1 MVGEDNRGDHRR
13 TGADVAPVRAAQYVR
28 MSTEHQQYSTDNQ
41 MKVICEYAAARGMEI
56 VRTYA
61 DEGRSGLVL
70 AGRDALSR
78 LIADVESGTADF
90 DAILVYDVSRW
101 GRFQDADQ
109 SGYYEYRCRDAGK
122 VVAYCAEP
130 FENDGSPLSAIIKA
144 VKRGMA
150 GEYSRELS
158 VKVFNGQG
166 RLIEEGF
173 RQGGPAGYGLRRMR
187 VNDKGEP
194 QGLLEVGERKSL
206 QTDRVI
212 LVPGPSQEIET
223 VRWLFRAFVD
233 EGKRESEIAAALNAR
248 TIATDLGR
256 PWTRGTVHQLLT
268 NEKYIGNNVW
278 NHRSF
283 KLKAKRVVN
292 PPEAWIRADGAFEG
306 IVAPEVFFTAQG
318 MIRERNRRFSNE
330 EMLARLGQLFAR
342 HGYLSGLVIDECEE
356 MPSSSAYSH
365 RFGSLIR
372 AYCLVGYTPRRDY
385 RYIEINRALRRLHQ
399 EMVVEIVAGLE
410 AVGAMVEPEPGSELL
425 LVNGEFSLSIV
436 IARCKATPTGALRW
450 RLRFDTG
457 LAPDITVAARMDAR
471 NARPLDYYLFPRID
485 RAGPR
490 LRLAEDNDLSL
501 DAYRFETLDLLHDLA
516 APVRIREAA

>member
-1 MVGEDNRGDHRR
+1 MEGDDRGDHRR
-13 TGADVAPVRAAQYVR
+13 TEAGVAPVRAAEYVR

-41 MKVICEYAAARGMEI
+41 MKVIRQYAAARGMAI

-101 GRFQDADQ
+101 GRFQDADE
-109 SGYYEYRCRDAGK
+109 SGHYEYICRDAGK
-122 VVAYCAEP
+122 AVAYCAEP

-187 VNDKGEP
+187 LNDKGEP
-194 QGLLEVGERKSL
+194 QGCLGVGERKSL

-212 LVPGPSQEIET
+212 LVPGPAQEVET
-223 VRWLFRAFVD
+223 VRWMFRAFVG
-233 EGKRESEIAAALNAR
+233 EGRRESEIAAALNAR
-248 TIATDLGR
+248 GIATDRGR
-256 PWTRGTVHQLLT
+256 PWTRGSVHQLLT

-306 IVAPEVFFTAQG
+306 IVAPQQFFTAEG
-318 MIRERNRRFSNE
+318 MIRERNRRFSDE
-330 EMLARLGQLFAR
+330 DMLARLRRLFAR
-342 HGYLSGLVIDECEE
+342 QGYLSGLVIDECED
-356 MPSSSAYSH
+356 MPSSGAYSH

-372 AYCLVGYTPRRDY
+372 AYRLVGYTPRRDY
-385 RYIEINRALRRLHQ
+385 RYIEINRALRRLHPD
-399 EMVVEIVAGLE
+399 MVAEIVAGLE
-410 AVGAMVEPEPGSELL
+410 AVGAAVEPEPETDLL
-425 LVNGEFSLSIV
+425 VVNGEFSLSVV
-436 IARCKATPTGALRW
+436 IARCKETPTGALRW

-457 LAPDITVAARMDAR
+457 LAPDITVAVRMDAG
-471 NARPLDYYLFPRID
+471 NARPLDYYLFPCID
-485 RAGPR
+485 RAGDR
-490 LRLAEDNDLSL
+490 LRLAEDNGLSL

>member
-1 MVGEDNRGDHRR
+1 
-13 TGADVAPVRAAQYVR
+13 

-41 MKVICEYAAARGMEI
+41 MKVIRQYAAAHGMAI

-101 GRFQDADQ
+101 GRFQDADE
-109 SGYYEYRCRDAGK
+109 SGHYEFVCRDAGK
-122 VVAYCAEP
+122 TVAYCAEP

-187 VNDKGEP
+187 VNDKGEA
-194 QGLLEVGERKSL
+194 QGCLGRGERKSL

-212 LVPGPSQEIET
+212 LVPGPAQEIET
-223 VRWLFRAFVD
+223 VRWMFRAFVD
-233 EGKRESEIAAALNAR
+233 EGKLESEIAAALNAR
-248 TIATDLGR
+248 GIATDLGR
-256 PWTRGTVHQLLT
+256 AWTRGTVHQLMT

-306 IVAPEVFFTAQG
+306 IVAPQIFFTAQG
-318 MIRERNRRFSNE
+318 MIRERNRRFS
-330 EMLARLGQLFAR
+330 
-342 HGYLSGLVIDECEE
+342 DE
-356 MPSSSAYSH
+356 
-365 RFGSLIR
+365 
-372 AYCLVGYTPRRDY
+372 
-385 RYIEINRALRRLHQ
+385 
-399 EMVVEIVAGLE
+399 
-410 AVGAMVEPEPGSELL
+410 SEDADNPL
-425 LVNGEFSLSIV
+425 
-436 IARCKATPTGALRW
+436 
-450 RLRFDTG
+450 G
-457 LAPDITVAARMDAR
+457 LA
-471 NARPLDYYLFPRID
+471 
-485 RAGPR
+485 
-490 LRLAEDNDLSL
+490 
-501 DAYRFETLDLLHDLA
+501 
-516 APVRIREAA
+516 